1 MDCNNFLSLGQRK
14 GEKSVNEKKKK
25 KKTKEIK
32 NVEELERKNRANLNL
47 LDDITS

>member
-14 GEKSVNEKKKK
+14 GEKSVNEKKK